1 MPSLELQ
8 SAVEATRQAAQVIA
22 TYTDHSRSQNFKLKG
37 LHDLVT
43 EADVASEKRIKEV
56 IATAFPNDHFLA
68 EESHAGASLTN
79 ERTWIIDPIDGTTN
93 FAHGVPF
100 FAVSIALWINREPKV
115 AAILGVSNDE
125 LFTAEVGSG
134 AFLNGNP
141 IRVST
146 TEQPSGA
153 LIGTGFPYRDLSV
166 IEDYMKVF
174 HVLMHETH
182 GVRRPGSAAY
192 DMAYVAC
199 GRYDGFYEYALA
211 PWDVA
216 AGALLVREAGGVV
229 TDWHGGENWLS
240 GKRITAGNPHIH
252 AWLQTVLQQN
262 IRPSLLSAST
272 EA

>member
-8 SAVEATRQAAQVIA
+8 TAVDATREAARVISNF
-22 TYTDHSRSQNFKLKG
+22 TDKSRSQSFQLKG

-43 EADVASEKRIKEV
+43 EADVASERRIKEV
-56 IATAFPNDHFLA
+56 IAAAYPDDLFLA
-68 EESHAGASLTN
+68 EESHGGASITDA
-79 ERTWIIDPIDGTTN
+79 RTWIIDPIDGTTN

-115 AAILGVSNDE
+115 AAVLGVSNDE
-125 LFTAEVGSG
+125 LFTAEAGAG
-134 AFLNGNP
+134 AFLNGTP
-141 IRVST
+141 IRVSAT
-146 TEQPSGA
+146 SDKSGA

-166 IEDYMKVF
+166 LEDYMKVF

-199 GRYDGFYEYALA
+199 GRYDAFYEYALA

-216 AGALLVREAGGVV
+216 AGALLVREAGGIV

-240 GKRITAGNPHIH
+240 GKRIIAGNPAIYT
-252 AWLQTVLQQN
+252 WLKTVLQQQ
-262 IRPSLLSAST
+262 IRPSLLSAPS
-272 EA
+272 EV